1 MWERGPHAGPCQSR
15 EPAESLGTPNPGVPP
30 TPVSP
35 PQMTNPAIQND
46 FSYYRRTISRNRI
59 NNLQV
64 RGLCR
69 APVAF
74 PRGSQGWEWF
84 GGGSGIPV
92 TPIQPPQLDAES
104 EVNNEM
110 ANRMSLFYAEATPM
124 LKTLSNATTKFVSEV
139 REAGG
144 DPQGGQKPPPA
155 TTREAGG
162 GNSSWDLL
170 GFRTRPSLSRTPP
183 TA

>member
-1 MWERGPHAGPCQSR
+1 
-15 EPAESLGTPNPGVPP
+15 
-30 TPVSP
+30 
-35 PQMTNPAIQND
+35 MTLI
-46 FSYYRRTISRNRI
+46 T
-59 NNLQV
+59 
-64 RGLCR
+64 
-69 APVAF
+69 
-74 PRGSQGWEWF
+74 
-84 GGGSGIPV
+84 
-92 TPIQPPQLDAES
+92 PPQLDAES

-144 DPQGGQKPPPA
+144 DPQGRQPLPPA
-155 TTREAGG
+155 TTHGAGG

-170 GFRTRPSLSRTPP
+170 GFRTRPSPLRTRP